1 MGLAYQRYGTG
12 EPLVLLHGI
21 GHRWQAW
28 SSVVDR
34 LAPLRELILV
44 DLPGHGNSPPMAS
57 DGRSVPTILRQSTIS
72 LLDDLGLK
80 RPHIAGSSLGGLL
93 ALETAA
99 DGRASSVTAISPA
112 GFWTS
117 VAQLR
122 YAVGVNEAMQAIGH
136 MIRRLGPALSR
147 TTAGR
152 ALIYALIVARP
163 SRVSPAQ
170 AAGDMDAFLNSSTAM
185 NAILDAAIPFTDAIP
200 DDIPVTIAWGTKD
213 RLLLPRQALMAKE
226 RLPQAN
232 LVWLPGCGH
241 VPMTDDPELVA
252 DVLLQGSRS
261 EPDVAV
267 GPGLPV

>member
-1 MGLAYQRYGTG
+1 
-12 EPLVLLHGI
+12 
-21 GHRWQAW
+21 
-28 SSVVDR
+28 
-34 LAPLRELILV
+34 
-44 DLPGHGNSPPMAS
+44 MAS
-57 DGRSVPTILRQSTIS
+57 DGRAVPTILRQSIVG

-80 RPHIAGSSLGGLL
+80 RPHVGGCSLGGLL

-99 DGRASSVTAISPA
+99 DGRASSVTALAPA

-117 VAQLR
+117 VAQLK
-122 YAVGVNEAMQAIGH
+122 YAIRVNEAMQTLGRL
-136 MIRRLGPALSR
+136 IRPLGPALSR
-147 TTAGR
+147 STAGR

-163 SRVSPAQ
+163 SKVSPAQ
-170 AAGDMDAFLNSSTAM
+170 ASGDMASFLDSATAM
-185 NAILDAAIPFTDAIP
+185 NAILDAAVPFTDAIP

-213 RLLLPRQALMAKE
+213 RLLPPRQALLAKE

-252 DVLLQGSRS
+252 DVLLRGSRS
-261 EPDVAV
+261 ESDLTV